1 MSMFTDS
8 SALAALSSE
17 LANAVERLAPSIV
30 YVDSDPRR
38 DASGIA
44 LSEHAVVTTEHTI
57 DREDEIVI
65 RLGGEATARA
75 TLVGRDPTTDLA
87 LLHTDASLVPVPR
100 AALDALKVGHIVL
113 ALARDEDGEAAA
125 SMGVLSSLD
134 GPWRTW
140 RGGDVDR
147 FIRPDLNLYS
157 GFSGG
162 ALADAHGAVIG
173 VNTWGLSRRTPLTVP
188 LSTVVRVA
196 EQLEAGGRI
205 KRGYLGVAMQA
216 VRLPQRLRSELGI
229 EQESAVIVV
238 DVAPEGPAERA
249 GALIGD
255 VLLALGGRA
264 LEDSDDVARA
274 LGSETVGTT
283 QRLDVLRAGR
293 RQTLE
298 VLVGER
304 SRNGE

>member
-1 MSMFTDS
+1 
-8 SALAALSSE
+8 
-17 LANAVERLAPSIV
+17 
-30 YVDSDPRR
+30 
-38 DASGIA
+38 
-44 LSEHAVVTTEHTI
+44 
-57 DREDEIVI
+57 
-65 RLGGEATARA
+65 
-75 TLVGRDPTTDLA
+75 
-87 LLHTDASLVPVPR
+87 
-100 AALDALKVGHIVL
+100 
-113 ALARDEDGEAAA
+113 
-125 SMGVLSSLD
+125 MGVLSSLD

-162 ALADAHGAVIG
+162 ALADARGAVIG
-173 VNTWGLSRRTPLTVP
+173 VNTWGLSRRTPLTIP

-216 VRLPQRLRSELGI
+216 VRVPQRLRSELGI